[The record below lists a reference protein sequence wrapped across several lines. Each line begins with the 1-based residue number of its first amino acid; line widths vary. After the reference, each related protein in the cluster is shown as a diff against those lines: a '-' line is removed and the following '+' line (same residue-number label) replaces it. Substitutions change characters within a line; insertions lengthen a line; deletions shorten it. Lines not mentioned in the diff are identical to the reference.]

1 MDAGAV
7 KPDIDQRSLAVLRML
22 ADGAAIREISV
33 SLGWSERTIKGVI
46 AAVQREFSARTRTQ
60 AVAEALRRELI

>member
-1 MDAGAV
+1 V
-7 KPDIDQRSLAVLRML
+7 
-22 ADGAAIREISV
+22 REISD

-46 AAVQREFSARTRTQ
+46 ASVQREFQARTRTQ